1 MGLSKVKKPVK
12 TYRDLN
18 VYQQSFEMAFQVFC
32 ITKEFPAEERYGLTD
47 QVRRAA
53 RSIPANIAE
62 GWAKR
67 KFGHVFKRHLLDAV
81 GSCEEVKVWLEM
93 AARCGYLEK
102 ARCAD
107 FLSSYAE
114 IGSMLSSLLERWKSY
129 S

>member
-1 MGLSKVKKPVK
+1 MGPNKEKKPVK

-18 VYQQSFEMAFQVFC
+18 VYKQSFEMAFQVFC
-32 ITKEFPAEERYGLTD
+32 ATKEFPAEERYGLTD

-53 RSIPANIAE
+53 RSIPTNIAE

-67 KFGHVFKRHLLDAV
+67 KYENVFKRHLLDSV

-93 AARCGYLEK
+93 AHRCGYLDK

-107 FLSSYAE
+107 LLLSYAE